1 MVIPYDQLSPETLNA
16 LVEEFVSR
24 DGTDYGET
32 EATLADKV
40 QQVMTHLRS
49 GQAVILFSEST
60 GLCNIVPRDR
70 L

>member
-1 MVIPYDQLSPETLNA
+1 MIIPYDQLAPETLNA

-32 EATLADKV
+32 EATLVDKV
-40 QQVMTHLRS
+40 RQVVAQLRS

-60 GLCNIVPRDR
+60 GLCNIVPRER